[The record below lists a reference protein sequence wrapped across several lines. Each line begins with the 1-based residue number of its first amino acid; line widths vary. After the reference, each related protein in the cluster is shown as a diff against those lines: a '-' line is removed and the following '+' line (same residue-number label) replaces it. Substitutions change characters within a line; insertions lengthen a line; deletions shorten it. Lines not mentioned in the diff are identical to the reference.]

1 MDFAEAD
8 RLFRHLR
15 EQHQRGM
22 LSDDIFEAEVGQI
35 KVGDENGCQWMIGIR
50 SGNWYYL
57 DDSSEWKSGDPLVRE
72 GDDVRC
78 LQCGRSL
85 ELGEGI
91 CEECIAKAVAQTQSN
106 ETHRGL
112 ENERDRAFRY
122 RDGVTHL
129 AITVLGLVMVC
140 AFLFSL
146 QATASQWVSPAD
158 VTGPAVLPAGPTGV
172 ESRPT
177 AAWPRPSL
185 TLQAVPLPATAISQA
200 WAPPTMGQTV
210 SPTPAPE
217 SALPT
222 SLPVPSPAVIA
233 PRAVPPSGSLFYS
246 LFDES
251 LGTFNLYTSRIGEES
266 EPRLLVKEA
275 SQPHVNVRGQL
286 AYRSWHSSSR
296 GITMST
302 LGGENSRRLVSYSE
316 AARPSWSADGNLL
329 LFYSLQESDRKSRIY
344 RATSAGDFEVVK
356 WGDATIFGE
365 VPAWL
370 PDGRFATKACE
381 EGRCGLYVM
390 GFDRAKPFQLTFDTS
405 DSAPEAS
412 SDGRHIAFMSH
423 RDGNWDVY
431 TVDVDGQNLVR
442 LTSNQDNDGLPAWS
456 PDGRYV
462 AFVSDRD
469 KEWAI
474 WVTKPDGTEQHRL
487 LQLRGSIDG
496 RVRSAQ
502 SYESRGW
509 LDERICWIP

>member
-22 LSDDIFEAEVGQI
+22 LSDDIFEAEVSQI

-57 DDSSEWKSGDPLVRE
+57 DDCSEWKAGDPHVRE

-106 ETHRGL
+106 EEHRGL
-112 ENERDRAFRY
+112 EDERDRAFRY
-122 RDGVTHL
+122 RDGVTYL

-146 QATASQWVSPAD
+146 QATASQWVSPAS
-158 VTGPAVLPAGPTGV
+158 VAGPTALPVVLTEVADLPIAGW
-172 ESRPT
+172 PT
-177 AAWPRPSL
+177 L
-185 TLQAVPLPATAISQA
+185 TLEAPLLPITVSSLASPATIMQR
-200 WAPPTMGQTV
+200 TV
-210 SPTPAPE
+210 TPALVPEPASPTT
-217 SALPT
+217 LP
-222 SLPVPSPAVIA
+222 LPSPAVIA
-233 PRAVPPSGSLFYS
+233 PPAVPPSGSLFYS
-246 LFDES
+246 LFDEA
-251 LGTFNLYTSRIGEES
+251 LGTFNVYTSRIGGES
-266 EPRLLVKEA
+266 KPRLLVKDA

-302 LGGENSRRLVSYSE
+302 LEGENSRRLVSYSE

-356 WGDATIFGE
+356 CDDTTIFGE

-370 PDGRFATKACE
+370 PDGRFATTSCE
-381 EGRCGLYVM
+381 EGRCGIYVM
-390 GFDRAKPFQLTFDTS
+390 GLDGARPFQLTVDTS
-405 DSAPEAS
+405 DTAPEAS
-412 SDGRHIAFMSH
+412 PDGRHIAFMSH

-431 TVDVDGQNLVR
+431 IVDVDGQNLVR
-442 LTSNQDNDGLPAWS
+442 LTSNQDNDGLPTWS

-474 WVTKPDGTEQHRL
+474 WVSKPDGSEQLRL
-487 LQLRGSIDG
+487 LQLNGSIDG